1 MKITNPIQKH
11 HGMALVYVLFII
23 CAFTLFMINQAAS
36 SQAKSQSMAL
46 EYSLSQ
52 THSILNMV
60 FSYYQRHGSW
70 PVSGK
75 RCQMPEQFMDEIET
89 ESYNGWGY
97 VIEGSDD
104 CESDDDAFILVQL
117 VPEEYVGIFESK
129 FEDVS
134 DSSAGAPKGARKLEI
149 SLTTNG
155 GSDFMVDV
163 GKLSDNSL
171 DPLKLPVMNCKGLVR
186 KTLSYQDAVCGSVND
201 PARVNFGFKFD
212 ADTTGLSNAVRKK
225 KEAKI
230 TYEVLSGS
238 VSSSGPITYNQFSEF
253 PHIGSDGHQFANYRC
268 PSSEK
273 SINAVTLSWCE
284 K

>member
-1 MKITNPIQKH
+1 MKQSNPVPQAN
-11 HGMALVYVLFII
+11 GMALVYVLFII

-70 PVSGK
+70 PVNGK
-75 RCQMPEQFMDEIET
+75 RCQMPEQFMDEIKT

-104 CESDDDAFILVQL
+104 CESDDDAFILVQV
-117 VPEEYVGIFESK
+117 VPEEYVGIFENK

-134 DSSAGAPKGARKLEI
+134 DSSSGAPNGARKLEI

-155 GSDFMVDV
+155 GNDFMVDV
-163 GKLSDNSL
+163 GKLSDNGL
-171 DPLKLPVMNCKGLVR
+171 DPLKLSVMNCKGLVR

-212 ADTTGLSNAVRKK
+212 ADTTGVSNAVRKK

-230 TYEVLSGS
+230 TYEMLSGS
-238 VSSSGPITYNQFSEF
+238 VNSSTPITYNQSYEL
-253 PHIGSDGHQFANYRC
+253 PHFGNDGHRFANDRC
-268 PSSEK
+268 PNSGNP
-273 SINAVTLSWCE
+273 INAVTLSWCE
-284 K
+284 